1 MLPTDF
7 SPGLPA
13 LVGSPVITVPL
24 GYYPG
29 NTTVMRNG
37 RDTLVEI
44 APNIP
49 FGLSFIGPA
58 WSEANLIGFA
68 YAFEQRT
75 MVRNQVQPYLVPN
88 VELKDIVSKRK
99 TVSRF

>member
-13 LVGSPVITVPL
+13 LVGTPVITVPL
-24 GYYPG
+24 GFYPS
-29 NTTVMRNG
+29 NTTVTRNERG
-37 RDTLVEI
+37 TLIEM

-58 WSEANLIGFA
+58 WSEASLIGYA

-75 MVRNQVQPYLVPN
+75 MVRNQVQPYLAPK
-88 VELKDIVSKRK
+88 VELKEVVSKRK
-99 TVSRF
+99 SISRF